1 MPTCTEV
8 PFQVLLVELYSLVFV
23 SSVLE
28 YKDRDYPF
36 YLENMAPPLVD
47 LNDAMQAVCKVRA
60 IERFLPVLE
69 MKTGVQNRNNKRT
82 ETERFDILL
91 NGNKRP

>member
-8 PFQVLLVELYSLVFV
+8 PLQVLSVELYSLVFV
-23 SSVLE
+23 SSELE

-60 IERFLPVLE
+60 IERFLHVLE
-69 MKTGVQNRNNKRT
+69 MMESWLGYDFFKMTFN
-82 ETERFDILL
+82 LL
-91 NGNKRP
+91 SRKSNLHN